1 MGFKKRERWRR
12 NNQKS
17 VKPNDTVPRGGGGR
31 GTRRMVMKLEKGLHL
46 ENHRCRGLLEKFN
59 RGR

>member
-17 VKPNDTVPRGGGGR
+17 VKPNDTVPRGGGGD
-31 GTRRMVMKLEKGLHL
+31 E
-46 ENHRCRGLLEKFN
+46 ENGHEVGKRTTPGEPQV
-59 RGR
+59 

>member
-17 VKPNDTVPRGGGGR
+17 VKPNYTVPRGGG
-31 GTRRMVMKLEKGLHL
+31 E
-46 ENHRCRGLLEKFN
+46 ENGHEVGKRTTFGEPQV
-59 RGR
+59 